1 VVMVRWSR
9 TARRRRA
16 ARLALPA
23 IVVLGVLAFLVPTLP
38 AVAVPASSSLTTSS
52 GWTARR
58 LPLPLGGLTNT
69 FMLQAI
75 SCSSARQC
83 AGGGGY
89 FDSHPGSPVQSR
101 PALLTLSG
109 RKWTAAAA
117 PAPPGAVIASP
128 PSKVPVTSV
137 ACPSATRCFAGG
149 NYRSAGDNLAML
161 LAWSGKKW
169 TAHRA
174 PLPAGANPNP
184 DALVSGMSCPSVTW
198 CTAVGQYDAAGNQ
211 YGLLLRLSRGKWT
224 AAAAPVPAGSE
235 ATGTLKAVSCPSVTR
250 CFAGGWENAM
260 QPVMLTWAKSKW
272 SVVTVPLPSGAAA
285 NPLAEIDGISC
296 PTVSQCIAVGSYED
310 SAGAQQGVLLT
321 WRGSNWTA
329 RKAPLPSNAGADPWV
344 SLNAV
349 ACPASSRCTV
359 GGQYENAASTPLG
372 LLLTWSRQ
380 HWTASVAPTLTYNV
394 YAVSCPAVS
403 RCYAVGGGIG
413 RPVLLTGP

>member
-1 VVMVRWSR
+1 
-9 TARRRRA
+9 
-16 ARLALPA
+16 
-23 IVVLGVLAFLVPTLP
+23 
-38 AVAVPASSSLTTSS
+38 
-52 GWTARR
+52 
-58 LPLPLGGLTNT
+58 
-69 FMLQAI
+69 
-75 SCSSARQC
+75 
-83 AGGGGY
+83 
-89 FDSHPGSPVQSR
+89 
-101 PALLTLSG
+101 
-109 RKWTAAAA
+109 
-117 PAPPGAVIASP
+117 
-128 PSKVPVTSV
+128 
-137 ACPSATRCFAGG
+137 
-149 NYRSAGDNLAML
+149 ML

-235 ATGTLKAVSCPSVTR
+235 ATGTLKVVSCPSVTR
-250 CFAGGWENAM
+250 CFAGGSENAM

-329 RKAPLPSNAGADPWV
+329 RKAPLPSNAGANPWV

-380 HWTASVAPTLTYNV
+380 HWTASEAPTLTYNV
-394 YAVSCPAVS
+394 YAMCCPAVS
-403 RCYAVGGGIG
+403 RCYAVGDGIG